1 MEKPKVKLHT
11 VPTDLVSFVM
21 NQATRSKARL
31 ERTEIMAFQP
41 RLDHVTCR
49 ACSISLRMGHGRMLR
64 RRTFPF
70 QHVAC
75 VDDKQSLIVTHGEF
89 VCVAAFF

>member
-49 ACSISLRMGHGRMLR
+49 ARSISL
-64 RRTFPF
+64 RTFPF

-89 VCVAAFF
+89 VCVAEFF